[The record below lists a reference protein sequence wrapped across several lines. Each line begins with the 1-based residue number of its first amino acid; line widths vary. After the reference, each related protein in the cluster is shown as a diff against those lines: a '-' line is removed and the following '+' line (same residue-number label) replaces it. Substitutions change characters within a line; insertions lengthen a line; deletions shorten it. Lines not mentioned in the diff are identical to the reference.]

1 MFSDISGLPLLFGC
15 CSEAK
20 PYLLVTQ
27 FHGIEGHCVTFK
39 CLVQKNIHD
48 PPKEWCRIMY
58 ECADA
63 LLFIHSKDYLHNDLK
78 GDNVI
83 ISDANNSLHPV
94 IIDFGKS
101 TTLAKGKVYQLS
113 LRDQEKYRKHHKHI
127 APEVVRGTHP
137 QSPASDVYGFGLLL
151 SLLCKYKPYEPLRKM
166 AFSCINGTPEKR
178 PTTQQLVAEL
188 QLM

>member
-1 MFSDISGLPLLFGC
+1 
-15 CSEAK
+15 
-20 PYLLVTQ
+20 
-27 FHGIEGHCVTFK
+27 
-39 CLVQKNIHD
+39 
-48 PPKEWCRIMY
+48 MY

-63 LLFIHSKDYLHNDLK
+63 LLFIHSNEHLHNDLK

-83 ISDANNSLHPV
+83 NSDADHSLHPI
-94 IIDFGKS
+94 IIDFGNS
-101 TTLAKGKVYQLS
+101 TTLAKGKLYRLS

-151 SLLCKYKPYEPLRKM
+151 SLLCKYKSNYLHKL
-166 AFSCINGTPEKR
+166 AFSCINETPEKR

-188 QLM
+188 QSQCTSQLM